1 MFLAN
6 HTDSVERESGASGK
20 CIRNSRMRDHKWEI
34 EGDPRR
40 NLRGVNTNQSSVK
53 GTHGGQQVRTNG
65 MIKKSICRPA
75 FLGYCSRRGKNTIAK
90 LASRIGLVILWR
102 SLNLKS
108 PLRPTESALK
118 NAPVSSVPKT
128 VV

>member
-1 MFLAN
+1 MTNGF
-6 HTDSVERESGASGK
+6 
-20 CIRNSRMRDHKWEI
+20 HKE
-34 EGDPRR
+34 
-40 NLRGVNTNQSSVK
+40 K
-53 GTHGGQQVRTNG
+53 GTPEGQQVRTNG

-118 NAPVSSVPKT
+118 NAPVPSVPKT
-128 VV
+128 VVLCDDSEDNVELTLARQCIACSSWLSNLRINASRLVTDCD